1 MGEQLVLFRLK
12 HKIQQTCFVDIGQ
25 RHQKLAKMKIYE
37 DVFTGDE
44 MFSDTYPIKLV
55 ENCLWELTGKHISRT
70 QDDIQLEGSNA
81 SAEEAD
87 EGTDAASESGVDIV
101 LNHRLVETGFS
112 AKKDFTVYLKD
123 YMKKVIKYL
132 EENERGGEVED
143 FKKNINSVM
152 KTLVGKFKDLA
163 FYSGESMDPDAMIC
177 MCEYKEVN
185 GEERPVLMFFK
196 HGLRKKNANE
206 ILFRFFIQP

>member
-1 MGEQLVLFRLK
+1 MGLFRLK

-70 QDDIQLEGSNA
+70 QDDIQLEGSDA

-87 EGTDAASESGVDIV
+87 EGTDAASESGLDIV
-101 LNHRLVETGFS
+101 LNHRLCETGFGS
-112 AKKDFTVYLKD
+112 KKDYTTYLKD
-123 YMKKVIKYL
+123 YMKKVVKYL
-132 EENERGGEVED
+132 EENDRTSEVD
-143 FKKNINSVM
+143 TFKKNINGVM
-152 KTLVGKFKDLA
+152 KDLLGKFKDLQ
-163 FYSGESMDPDAMIC
+163 FFTGE
-177 MCEYKEVN
+177 
-185 GEERPVLMFFK
+185 
-196 HGLRKKNANE
+196 
-206 ILFRFFIQP
+206 

>member
-1 MGEQLVLFRLK
+1 MGVLFRLK

-25 RHQKLAKMKIYE
+25 RHQKFAKMKIYE

-87 EGTDAASESGVDIV
+87 EGTDAASESGIDIV
-101 LNHRLVETGFS
+101 LNHRLVETGFGS
-112 AKKDFTVYLKD
+112 KKDYTVYLKD
-123 YMKKVIKYL
+123 YMKKVVKYL
-132 EENERGGEVED
+132 EENDRKDEVD
-143 FKKNINSVM
+143 GFKTNIAGKM
-152 KTLVGKFKDLA
+152 KELLGKFKDLQ
-163 FYSGESMDPDAMIC
+163 FFTGESMDAEAMIL
-177 MCEYKEVN
+177 MVEYRDVN
-185 GEERPVLMFFK
+185 GEERPIVMGFK
-196 HGLRKKNANE
+196 HGLREVKC
-206 ILFRFFIQP
+206 